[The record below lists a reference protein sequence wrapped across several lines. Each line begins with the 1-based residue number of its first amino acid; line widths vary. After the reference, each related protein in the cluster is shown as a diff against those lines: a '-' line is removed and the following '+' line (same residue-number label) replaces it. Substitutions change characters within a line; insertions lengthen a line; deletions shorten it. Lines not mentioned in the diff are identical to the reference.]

1 MARRS
6 LPPSRDPGVRA
17 LECQAC
23 RGRLRSWLSRHPR
36 VVHCFNAP
44 NRVALT
50 PRFAP
55 SLMLFSR
62 RQLVERDY
70 NPLADLEGPDPANL
84 EKRYG
89 RGERSV
95 PLDHAA
101 AVRGILVSDGKNDW
115 QWVWD
120 WALLHDEMVRKFG
133 YDRLYARYRNQ
144 ATFPPTVEF
153 EFPAVAEPRRMLLR
167 ETPILPDDNI

>member
-1 MARRS
+1 
-6 LPPSRDPGVRA
+6 
-17 LECQAC
+17 
-23 RGRLRSWLSRHPR
+23 
-36 VVHCFNAP
+36 
-44 NRVALT
+44 
-50 PRFAP
+50 
-55 SLMLFSR
+55 MLFSR

-70 NPLADLEGPDPANL
+70 NPLADLEGPDPADL

-115 QWVWD
+115 KWVWD
-120 WALLHDEMVRKFG
+120 WALLHDERARKFG

-144 ATFPPTVEF
+144 ATFLPTVEF
-153 EFPAVAEPRRMLLR
+153 ECPAVAEPIRMLLR